1 MKKIYLF
8 CSAGMSTSMLAS
20 SMQSE
25 ADKRNL
31 TIEVVAYPLNPMS
44 DIIYF
49 NRPDCIL
56 LGPQSKYMYD
66 EVVTQYG
73 ELGIPIAV
81 IDTEAYGM
89 MNGEKVLT
97 TAILMIKNKGSK
109 VNLKDSK

>member
-20 SMQSE
+20 SMQSA
-25 ADKRNL
+25 ADQRSL
-31 TIEVVAYPLNPMS
+31 PIEVNAYPLNQMS

-49 NRPDCIL
+49 DHPDCIL
-56 LGPQSKYMYD
+56 LGPQSKYMYE
-66 EVVTQYG
+66 EVISQYG
-73 ELGIPIAV
+73 EQGIPIGV

-97 TAILMIKNKGSK
+97 TAILMIKNQLANG
-109 VNLKDSK
+109 NH